1 MRIKEI
7 KAREILDSRGNP
19 TIRTTV
25 TLHDGTTSSASVPSG
40 ASTGK
45 FEAVELRDNDKNRY
59 GGKGVLSAVS
69 NVNDVIAPQIC
80 STDFSQHDLDNTL
93 KAMDGSDNL
102 KNLGANAVLSVSLA
116 FARAA
121 AKAENV
127 PLFQHLGNGAKL
139 PVPML
144 NILNGGAHAANNLD
158 IQEFMIMP
166 VGFTKFSNALE
177 ASVSVYHNLGN
188 LLRQK
193 GLASTVG
200 DEGGFAPDLK
210 DEREAI
216 ELILEAIKLSGYNTE
231 KDFKLA
237 LDMAAS
243 EWKTDGGYFLPKKKL
258 QLSTD
263 EMIEYVEKLTID
275 YPIISVEDPLGEEDY
290 DGFKTL
296 TDKIGNRLQIVGD
309 DLFVTNKSRLSDG
322 IKEGYANAILVKV
335 NQIGTLTDAL
345 DTIHTAKGA
354 AYKTIISH
362 RSGETAD
369 TFIADLAVALNAG
382 QIKTGA
388 PCRSER
394 VEKYN
399 RLLKIEEILS
409 PFYFYGDLF

>member
-1 MRIKEI
+1 MRIKEVY
-7 KAREILDSRGNP
+7 AREILDSRGNP
-19 TIRTTV
+19 TIRTTI
-25 TLHDGTTSSASVPSG
+25 TLYDNTISSASVPSG

-45 FEAVELRDNDKNRY
+45 FEASELRDNDKNRY
-59 GGKGVLSAVS
+59 GGKGVLMAIS
-69 NVNDVIAPQIC
+69 NVNNVIAPQIC
-80 STDFSQHDLDNTL
+80 SCEFSQKELDSTL
-93 KAMDGSDNL
+93 KAMDGTDNL
-102 KNLGANAVLSVSLA
+102 KSLGANAVLSVSLA
-116 FARAA
+116 FARAS
-121 AKAENV
+121 AKANGQ
-127 PLFQHLGNGAKL
+127 PLFQYLGNGAKL

-177 ASVSVYHNLGN
+177 ASVSVYHNLGE

-193 GLASTVG
+193 GLSSTVG
-200 DEGGFAPDLK
+200 DEGGYAPTLK

-216 ELILEAIKLSGYNTE
+216 ELILDAIRLSGYNTE

-243 EWKTDGGYFLPKKKL
+243 EWRAKSGYFLPKKKT
-258 QLSTD
+258 QLTSD
-263 EMIEYVEKLTID
+263 ELIEYVEKLAAD

-290 DGFKTL
+290 EGFKKL
-296 TDKIGNRLQIVGD
+296 TQKLGDKLQIVGD
-309 DLFVTNKSRLSDG
+309 DLFVTNKSRLQDG

-345 DTIHTAKGA
+345 DAIHTAKGA

-369 TFIADLAVALNAG
+369 TFISDLAVAINAG

-409 PFYFYGDLF
+409 PFSFYGDLF

>member
-25 TLHDGTTSSASVPSG
+25 TLQDGTTSSASVPSG

-59 GGKGVLSAVS
+59 GGKGVLTAVS
-69 NVNDVIAPQIC
+69 NVNNVIAPQLC
-80 STDFSQHDLDNTL
+80 STEFSQHELDNTL

-188 LLRQK
+188 LLKQK

-243 EWKTDGGYFLPKKKL
+243 EWKTNGGYFLPKKKL

-296 TDKIGNRLQIVGD
+296 TEKVGNRLQIVGD

>member
-25 TLHDGTTSSASVPSG
+25 TLQGGTTSSASVPSG

-59 GGKGVLSAVS
+59 GGKGVLTAVS
-69 NVNDVIAPQIC
+69 NVNNVIAPQLC
-80 STDFSQHDLDNTL
+80 STEFSQHELDNTL
-93 KAMDGSDNL
+93 KAMDGSNNL

-188 LLRQK
+188 LLKQK

-243 EWKTDGGYFLPKKKL
+243 EWKTNGGYFLPKKKL

-296 TDKIGNRLQIVGD
+296 TEKVGNRLQIVGD

>member
-210 DEREAI
+210 DERDAI

-296 TDKIGNRLQIVGD
+296 TDKIGDRLQIVGD

>member
-296 TDKIGNRLQIVGD
+296 TDKIGDRLQIVGD

>member
-1 MRIKEI
+1 MKIKEI

-59 GGKGVLSAVS
+59 GGKGVLTAVS
-69 NVNDVIAPQIC
+69 NVNNVIAPQIC
-80 STDFSQHDLDNTL
+80 STEFSQKELDSTL

-102 KNLGANAVLSVSLA
+102 KNLGANAILSISLA
-116 FARAA
+116 FARAS
-121 AKAENV
+121 AKANNV

-166 VGFTKFSNALE
+166 IGFTKFSNALE
-177 ASVSVYHNLGN
+177 ASVSVYHNLGS
-188 LLRQK
+188 LLEQK

-243 EWKTDGGYFLPKKKL
+243 EWKTDSGYFLPKKKL

-263 EMIEYVEKLTID
+263 ELIEYVEKLTLD

-290 DGFKTL
+290 EGFKTL
-296 TDKIGNRLQIVGD
+296 TKKTGDRLQIVGD
-309 DLFVTNKSRLSDG
+309 DLFVTNKDRLSDG
-322 IKEGYANAILVKV
+322 IKDEYANAILVKV

-369 TFIADLAVALNAG
+369 TFISDLAVAINAG

-409 PFYFYGDLF
+409 PFSFYGDLF